1 MLCPSSRW
9 ADHPSRFWSHI
20 PSHLWSV
27 RQRMATS
34 NQWQR
39 VSEFPAPLRR
49 NLHHS
54 ALSPAQLKGQLQRNP
69 RQQFLRNPDPKL
81 NIRGSPVSTGIFH
94 PFFQIV
100 LVPPPQELEHAD
112 HSLQGTHLQS
122 TGQPWMLHTPSSS
135 ALPTHALP
143 PCAALTLPSQLPS
156 VAICCME
163 TTGSTRS
170 KAKS

>member
-39 VSEFPAPLRR
+39 VSEFPAPLRC

-69 RQQFLRNPDPKL
+69 RYPSQQFVRNPDPKL
-81 NIRGSPVSTGIFH
+81 VKCSPISHRPGATTTGTGACRPFAPRDPLAIHWAALDVAHAIFIRTTNTRSATVRS
-94 PFFQIV
+94 
-100 LVPPPQELEHAD
+100 
-112 HSLQGTHLQS
+112 THL
-122 TGQPWMLHTPSSS
+122 
-135 ALPTHALP
+135 
-143 PCAALTLPSQLPS
+143 
-156 VAICCME
+156 AICHLLPYAAWKLLE
-163 TTGSTRS
+163 APGQKQS
-170 KAKS
+170 

>member
-27 RQRMATS
+27 RQRMATNG

-39 VSEFPAPLRR
+39 VSEFLAPLRR

-69 RQQFLRNPDPKL
+69 RYPSQQFVRNPDPKL
-81 NIRGSPVSTGIFH
+81 VKCSPISHRPGATTTGTGACRPFASKGSTCNPLGSPGCCTRHLH
-94 PFFQIV
+94 PHYQHT
-100 LVPPPQELEHAD
+100 LCHRAQ
-112 HSLQGTHLQS
+112 HS
-122 TGQPWMLHTPSSS
+122 
-135 ALPTHALP
+135 
-143 PCAALTLPSQLPS
+143 PCHLPS

-163 TTGSTRS
+163 TTTSTRS
-170 KAKS
+170 GKGS